1 MKKTEEEPGYEL
13 TITIIV
19 YTCTA
24 LGFIAGLLIGGTQ

>member
-1 MKKTEEEPGYEL
+1 MNEEDPGYEF